1 MRKLVLLIFFLTL
14 CIPTLA
20 QTKGAKQSDRK
31 SQVSPKIVNLM
42 PAFWAFY
49 DKAKGLPVEEQ
60 AKCFKSEIVE
70 KYPDVYTKRVLGFD
84 DDADIDK
91 VLPERYKLWIERV
104 GPHMADVRK
113 LSDNMDAELARD
125 LSSFRTA
132 FPDYSYSGEIY
143 FICSLLAF
151 DGATRTVNGKTVL
164 LFGVDLLATLFG
176 PNAVGPM
183 FHHELFHIHHAQLH
197 PSNDDDDDV
206 VWRGLWNEGL
216 ALHVAKTLN
225 PTANNKQI
233 FGFPEDMPERSQKM
247 LPELAREMI
256 KRLDSMNPADYK
268 LFFRGDSTSK
278 TIPRRSGYYVGY
290 QVASALGRKY
300 SLQQLAALEGSK
312 LRKLIE
318 EELEKIAVN

>member
-1 MRKLVLLIFFLTL
+1 MRKLVLLLLVCTVSL
-14 CIPTLA
+14 SAVA
-20 QTKGAKQSDRK
+20 QKKRDKKPNAA

-42 PAFWAFY
+42 PQFWAFY
-49 DKAKGLPVEEQ
+49 DHAKDLPIDEQ
-60 AKCFKSEIVE
+60 AKRFKTELVD

-84 DDADIDK
+84 DNADLDK
-91 VLPERYKLWIERV
+91 ALAERYKIWVERV
-104 GPHMADVRK
+104 GPHIADVRK

-125 LSSFRTA
+125 LASFRAA
-132 FPDYSYSGEIY
+132 FPDYNYSGEIY

-164 LFGVDLLATLFG
+164 LFGVDMLATLFG
-176 PNAVGPM
+176 PDAVGPM

-197 PSNDDDDDV
+197 PSKDEDDA

-225 PTANNKQI
+225 PKANDTQI

-247 LPELAREMI
+247 LPELAREII
-256 KRLDSMNPADYK
+256 KRLDSTDPADNK

-300 SLQQLAALEGSK
+300 SLQQLAAMEGPRV
-312 LRKLIE
+312 RKLIE